1 MALSQLRGLA
11 HGSSMRRLTSSL
23 ATSKRFFRSDLVGTD
38 VYRAHKKDDCAELRA
53 QEYSDPLPPTV
64 KVAVTGA
71 AGAIGYSMLFRIA
84 SGEMFGKRQRVQ
96 IRCLELPIA
105 MNQLQ
110 GVAMEL
116 TDCAFPMLDGI
127 FCTDDM
133 ARAFDDI
140 DYCMLVGSKPR
151 GPGQERGDLLKENGQ
166 IFSATGRALNQYA
179 RKSCKVVTL
188 GNPCN
193 TNCLIAA
200 NNAPDIPLENFTA
213 MTRLDHDRGLG
224 QLAKKAKCSVKDIH
238 KFCIWGNHSPTMYPD
253 VSNCTIKGIPAMQS
267 LKAANPGEDIDKWYR
282 EDFMPTVQKRGA
294 AIISARGASSA
305 ASAANAGLMHARD
318 WELGTQGTW
327 SSMAVSSDGGE
338 YGVKPGLFFSYPVN
352 TSPGGHYHI
361 VPNVP
366 LSAFSQ
372 EMISKTEKELLEER
386 DFVAKLLPN

>member
-1 MALSQLRGLA
+1 MALSQLRGLRA
-11 HGSSMRRLTSSL
+11 NRLTSSL
-23 ATSKRFFRSDLVGTD
+23 AASKRFFRSDLAGTD
-38 VYRAHKKDDCAELRA
+38 VYRAHKKDDAAEIRA
-53 QEYSDPLPPTV
+53 GEYTNPLPPTV

-71 AGAIGYSMLFRIA
+71 AGAIGYSLLFRIA

-96 IRCLELPIA
+96 IRCLELPFA
-105 MNQLQ
+105 MDSMQ

-127 FCTDDM
+127 FSTDDM

-151 GPGQERGDLLKENGQ
+151 GPGQERGDLLKENGA

-200 NNAPDIPLENFTA
+200 NNAPDIPLENFSA

-224 QLAKKAKCSVKDIH
+224 QLAKKAKTSVKNIK

-253 VSNCTIKGIPAMQS
+253 ISNCTINGSSAMDA
-267 LKAANPGEDIDKWYR
+267 LKAANPGEDIDKWYK
-282 EDFMPTVQKRGA
+282 EEFMPTVQKRGA
-294 AIISARGASSA
+294 AIIAARGASSA

-318 WELGTQGTW
+318 WELGTAGDWT
-327 SSMAVSSDGGE
+327 SMAISSDGGE
-338 YGVKPGLFFSYPVN
+338 YGIKPGLFFSYPV
-352 TSPGGHYHI
+352 TTMPGGTCSI
-361 VPNVP
+361 VPNVAV
-366 LSAFSQ
+366 SAFSQ
-372 EMISKTEKELLEER
+372 EMLAKTEKELLEER